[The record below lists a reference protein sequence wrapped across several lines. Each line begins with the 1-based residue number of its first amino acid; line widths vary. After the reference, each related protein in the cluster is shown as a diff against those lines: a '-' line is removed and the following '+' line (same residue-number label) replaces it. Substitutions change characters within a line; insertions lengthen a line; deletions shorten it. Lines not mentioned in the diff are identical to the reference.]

1 MTFLEAIFLVAIVV
15 GLAWYIGAH
24 KYIRAY
30 VHTYVHTYVADI
42 VKEVLDE
49 RIKP

>member
-30 VHTYVHTYVADI
+30 VHTYVADI